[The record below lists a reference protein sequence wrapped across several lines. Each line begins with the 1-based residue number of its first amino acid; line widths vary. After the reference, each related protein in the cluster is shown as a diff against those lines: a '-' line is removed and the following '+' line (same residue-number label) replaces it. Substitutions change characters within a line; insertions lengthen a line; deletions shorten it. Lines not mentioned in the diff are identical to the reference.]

1 MPTLN
6 PNVMDTRVDRSRN
19 NNRGQKIRGRV
30 AATET
35 PDKDTQRKE
44 GRCFTCNKQGHV
56 SKICPDKKGK
66 SKAPVKARIA
76 ETEEES
82 DNDNITEPDNNQPIT
97 LDQYIK
103 LGKTLKEEDKITLIR
118 RAVIAQ
124 DEEGG
129 KEEDF

>member
-1 MPTLN
+1 M
-6 PNVMDTRVDRSRN
+6 
-19 NNRGQKIRGRV
+19 
-30 AATET
+30 
-35 PDKDTQRKE
+35 
-44 GRCFTCNKQGHV
+44 
-56 SKICPDKKGK
+56 CPDKKGK
-66 SKAPVKARIA
+66 SKAPVKAQIA

-82 DNDNITEPDNNQPIT
+82 DNDNITEPDNNQPMT